1 VAVLLLPRAVQRGA
15 EALVPFSPHN
25 ANAFG
30 DNCSARAFYSF
41 FFRPAVRMMW
51 GVVPAKPPPPVM
63 LNYIWSGLIIG
74 SLLFALT
81 VDTQE
86 LVENRFRND
95 TALPATL
102 AFPDGYA
109 PEGRRQPVQ
118 IRIDSATYAQ
128 MYGVDEAPDASYAGV
143 LVQTQEG
150 RQVEFPTDAELPEPL
165 ATIQE
170 YHATDDNPA
179 LRGTLTAAPPTPANT
194 ARLQA
199 ALEFE
204 PVRFRKLRDI
214 AQAALN
220 FAETAASL
228 ALSLIGILGL
238 MLGLVKIG
246 EEAGLIEALTGV
258 VQPLLSPLFPN
269 VPQDHPALA
278 NISLNLLA
286 NVFGLGNAATPLGI
300 KAMEDLQEL
309 NPSDNTAT
317 DDMVMLLALNTS
329 SVQLVPP
336 SLLVA
341 IMGLQ
346 INQLFFS
353 ITLATLFSTIAG
365 IVGTLVLHRL
375 PYFRASAPHR
385 TSAPE
390 ADDAEP
396 PPT

>member
-1 VAVLLLPRAVQRGA
+1 
-15 EALVPFSPHN
+15 
-25 ANAFG
+25 
-30 DNCSARAFYSF
+30 
-41 FFRPAVRMMW
+41 
-51 GVVPAKPPPPVM
+51 M

-109 PEGRRQPVQ
+109 PEARRQPVR
-118 IRIDSATYAQ
+118 IRIDTATYAQ
-128 MYGVDEAPDASYAGV
+128 MYSVDEAPDAPYAGV

-150 RQVEFPTDAELPEPL
+150 RQVEFPADAELPEPL
-165 ATIQE
+165 ATTQE

-179 LRGTLTAAPPTPANT
+179 LRATLAAAPPPPPNT

-199 ALEFE
+199 ALQFE
-204 PVRFRKLRDI
+204 PVRFRKLRSI

-246 EEAGLIEALTGV
+246 EEAGLIDALTGV
-258 VQPLLSPLFPN
+258 VQPLLRPLFPN
-269 VPQDHPALA
+269 VPRDHPALA

-336 SLLVA
+336 ALLVS

-353 ITLATLFSTIAG
+353 IMLATLFSTIAG
-365 IVGTLVLHRL
+365 IVGTLLLHRV
-375 PYFRASAPHR
+375 PYFRKTSPHHKTETDAGDSAGP
-385 TSAPE
+385 P
-390 ADDAEP
+390 ADS
-396 PPT
+396 

>member
-1 VAVLLLPRAVQRGA
+1 
-15 EALVPFSPHN
+15 
-25 ANAFG
+25 
-30 DNCSARAFYSF
+30 
-41 FFRPAVRMMW
+41 
-51 GVVPAKPPPPVM
+51 M

-86 LVENRFRND
+86 LVQDRFRND
-95 TALPATL
+95 QALPVAL
-102 AFPDGYA
+102 EF
-109 PEGRRQPVQ
+109 PEGYKPDARRQPVT
-118 IRIDSATYAQ
+118 IRVDSTTYKQ
-128 MYGVDEAPDASYAGV
+128 MFGVDATPDPSYSGT

-150 RQVEFPTDAELPEPL
+150 RKIEFNPDASVPEPL

-170 YHATDDNPA
+170 FHATDDNPA
-179 LRGTLTAAPPTPANT
+179 LRGTLQSIPAAAAGS
-194 ARLQA
+194 ARLEA
-199 ALEFE
+199 ALSFE

-214 AQAALN
+214 AQAALD

-228 ALSLIGILGL
+228 ALSLIGVLGL

-258 VQPLLSPLFPN
+258 VQPVLSPLFPN
-269 VPQDHPALA
+269 VPDDHPALA
-278 NISLNLLA
+278 NVTLNLLA

-300 KAMEDLQEL
+300 KAMEDLQSL
-309 NPSDNTAT
+309 NPSDDTAS

-336 SLLVA
+336 ALLVS

-353 ITLATLFSTIAG
+353 ITLATLCSTIAG
-365 IVGTLVLHRL
+365 ILGTLALHKV
-375 PYFRASAPHR
+375 PYFRATAPHR
-385 TSAPE
+385 NN
-390 ADDAEP
+390 DAEAEAP
-396 PPT
+396 PG

>member
-1 VAVLLLPRAVQRGA
+1 
-15 EALVPFSPHN
+15 
-25 ANAFG
+25 
-30 DNCSARAFYSF
+30 
-41 FFRPAVRMMW
+41 
-51 GVVPAKPPPPVM
+51 M

-81 VDTQE
+81 IDTQE

-95 TALPATL
+95 ESLPVALE
-102 AFPDGYA
+102 F
-109 PEGRRQPVQ
+109 PEGYNPDARRQTVR
-118 IRIDSATYAQ
+118 IRIDSTTYKE
-128 MYGVDEAPDASYAGV
+128 MFGVETGPDSSYSGI

-150 RQVEFPTDAELPEPL
+150 RKVEFSADADFPEPL
-165 ATIQE
+165 ATIQQ

-179 LRGTLTAAPPTPANT
+179 LRGTLTTSPEAAAGT
-194 ARLQA
+194 AQLKTALQ
-199 ALEFE
+199 FE
-204 PVRFRKLRDI
+204 PVRFRKLRSI
-214 AQAALN
+214 AQAALD

-258 VQPLLSPLFPN
+258 VQPLLNPLFPN
-269 VPQDHPALA
+269 VPRDHPALA

-300 KAMEDLQEL
+300 KAMEDLQSL
-309 NPSDNTAT
+309 NPSDNTAS

-365 IVGTLVLHRL
+365 ILGTLALHRV
-375 PYFRASAPHR
+375 PYFRKTSPHR
-385 TSAPE
+385 TAE
-390 ADDAEP
+390 AETEGPSETNSDS
-396 PPT
+396 

>member
-1 VAVLLLPRAVQRGA
+1 MPALRRLVL
-15 EALVPFSPHN
+15 
-25 ANAFG
+25 
-30 DNCSARAFYSF
+30 
-41 FFRPAVRMMW
+41 
-51 GVVPAKPPPPVM
+51 M

-86 LVENRFRND
+86 LAENRFRND
-95 TALPATL
+95 TPLPVTL
-102 AFPDGYA
+102 EFPDGYA
-109 PEGRRQPVQ
+109 PDARRQPVEV
-118 IRIDSATYAQ
+118 RIDSSTYQ
-128 MYGVDEAPDASYAGV
+128 NLYDVDPAPAPTYPGT

-150 RQVEFPTDAELPEPL
+150 QKIEFSAEADFPEPL
-165 ATIQE
+165 ATIQSF
-170 YHATDDNPA
+170 HATDDNPA
-179 LRGTLTAAPPTPANT
+179 LRATLRDASQTTAGVGQIET
-194 ARLQA
+194 ALK
-199 ALEFE
+199 FE
-204 PVRFRKLRDI
+204 PVRFRKLNDI

-228 ALSLIGILGL
+228 ALSLIGVLGL

-246 EEAGLIEALTGV
+246 EEAGLIESLTGV
-258 VQPLLSPLFPN
+258 VQPILSPLFPN
-269 VPQDHPALA
+269 VPDDHPALA

-300 KAMEDLQEL
+300 KAMEDLQDL
-309 NPSDNTAT
+309 NPSDEKAS

-353 ITLATLFSTIAG
+353 ITLATLCSTIAG
-365 IVGTLVLHRL
+365 ILGTLALHQL
-375 PYFRASAPHR
+375 PYFRATAPHR
-385 TSAPE
+385 TADPE
-390 ADDAEP
+390 APNE
-396 PPT
+396 

>member
-1 VAVLLLPRAVQRGA
+1 
-15 EALVPFSPHN
+15 
-25 ANAFG
+25 
-30 DNCSARAFYSF
+30 
-41 FFRPAVRMMW
+41 
-51 GVVPAKPPPPVM
+51 M

-95 TALPATL
+95 TALPIAL
-102 AFPDGYA
+102 EF
-109 PEGRRQPVQ
+109 PEGYTPDARRQPVE
-118 IRIDSATYAQ
+118 IRIDSTTYTQ
-128 MYGVDEAPDASYAGV
+128 MFGVDAAPEPSYSGT
-143 LVQTQEG
+143 LVQTEEG
-150 RQVEFPTDAELPEPL
+150 RKVEFDTGASFPEPL

-179 LRGTLTAAPPTPANT
+179 LRGTLQSDPSTAPGT
-194 ARLQA
+194 ARLTT
-199 ALEFE
+199 ALQFE
-204 PVRFRKLRDI
+204 PVRFRKLRSI
-214 AQAALN
+214 AQAALD

-228 ALSLIGILGL
+228 ALSLIGVLGL

-258 VQPLLSPLFPN
+258 VQPLLNPLFPN
-269 VPQDHPALA
+269 VPEDHPALA

-300 KAMEDLQEL
+300 KAMEDLQSL
-309 NPSDNTAT
+309 NPTDDTAS

-336 SLLVA
+336 ALLVS

-346 INQLFFS
+346 VNQLFFS
-353 ITLATLFSTIAG
+353 ITLATLCSTIAG
-365 IVGTLVLHRL
+365 ILGTLALHQV
-375 PYFRASAPHR
+375 PYFRATAPHR
-385 TSAPE
+385 NAEVEGDDSADATS
-390 ADDAEP
+390 DS
-396 PPT
+396 

>member
-1 VAVLLLPRAVQRGA
+1 
-15 EALVPFSPHN
+15 
-25 ANAFG
+25 
-30 DNCSARAFYSF
+30 
-41 FFRPAVRMMW
+41 
-51 GVVPAKPPPPVM
+51 M

-95 TALPATL
+95 KTLPVALE
-102 AFPDGYA
+102 F
-109 PEGRRQPVQ
+109 PEGYKPDARRQPVE
-118 IRIDSATYAQ
+118 IRIDSTTYQ
-128 MYGVDEAPDASYAGV
+128 KLYGTDAAPDSSYSGT

-150 RQVEFPTDAELPEPL
+150 RKVEFDPGADFPEPL
-165 ATIQE
+165 ATIQS

-179 LRGTLTAAPPTPANT
+179 LRGTLTSAPAVGADT
-194 ARLQA
+194 AQLETALQ
-199 ALEFE
+199 FE

-214 AQAALN
+214 AQAALD

-246 EEAGLIEALTGV
+246 EEAGLIQALTGV
-258 VQPLLSPLFPN
+258 VQPVLSPLFPN
-269 VPQDHPALA
+269 VPDDHPALA
-278 NISLNLLA
+278 NITLNLLA

-300 KAMEDLQEL
+300 KAMEDLQSL
-309 NPSDNTAT
+309 NPEDNTAT

-353 ITLATLFSTIAG
+353 IMLATLCSTIAG
-365 IVGTLVLHRL
+365 ILGTLALHRV
-375 PYFRASAPHR
+375 PYFRATSPHHN
-385 TSAPE
+385 TDAEAEDAPE
-390 ADDAEP
+390 
-396 PPT
+396 

>member
-1 VAVLLLPRAVQRGA
+1 
-15 EALVPFSPHN
+15 
-25 ANAFG
+25 
-30 DNCSARAFYSF
+30 
-41 FFRPAVRMMW
+41 
-51 GVVPAKPPPPVM
+51 M

-86 LVENRFRND
+86 LVENRFRNE
-95 TALPATL
+95 TALPVAL
-102 AFPDGYA
+102 DFPDGYA
-109 PEGRRQPVQ
+109 PDARRQPVE
-118 IRIDSATYAQ
+118 IRIDSATYRDV
-128 MYGVDEAPDASYAGV
+128 YGVNAAPDPVYAGT

-150 RQVEFPTDAELPEPL
+150 RKVEFDPDADLPEPL
-165 ATIQE
+165 ATIQSF
-170 YHATDDNPA
+170 HATDDNPA
-179 LRGTLTAAPPTPANT
+179 LRGALQGTSRTTAGVGRTET
-194 ARLQA
+194 ALQ
-199 ALEFE
+199 FE
-204 PVRFRKLRDI
+204 PVRFRKLNDI

-228 ALSLIGILGL
+228 ALSLIGVLGL

-246 EEAGLIEALTGV
+246 EEAGLIESLTGI
-258 VQPLLSPLFPN
+258 VQPILSPLFPN
-269 VPQDHPALA
+269 VPDDHPALA

-309 NPSDNTAT
+309 NPSDEKAS

-353 ITLATLFSTIAG
+353 ITLATLCSTVAG
-365 IVGTLVLHRL
+365 ILGTLALHRL
-375 PYFRASAPHR
+375 PYFRATAPHR
-385 TSAPE
+385 TA
-390 ADDAEP
+390 DAEDP
-396 PPT
+396 DE

>member
-1 VAVLLLPRAVQRGA
+1 
-15 EALVPFSPHN
+15 
-25 ANAFG
+25 
-30 DNCSARAFYSF
+30 
-41 FFRPAVRMMW
+41 
-51 GVVPAKPPPPVM
+51 M

-95 TALPATL
+95 TALPVTL
-102 AFPDGYA
+102 EF
-109 PEGRRQPVQ
+109 PEGYKPDARRQPVE
-118 IRIDSATYAQ
+118 IRIDSATYQ
-128 MYGVDEAPDASYAGV
+128 QLYGTDNAPDSPYTGR

-150 RQVEFPTDAELPEPL
+150 RKIELNADADFPEPL
-165 ATIQE
+165 ATIQQ

-179 LRGTLTAAPPTPANT
+179 LRGTLTSVPASAAGT
-194 ARLQA
+194 ARMQTALQ
-199 ALEFE
+199 FE

-214 AQAALN
+214 AQAALS

-246 EEAGLIEALTGV
+246 EEAGLIEALTGM
-258 VQPLLSPLFPN
+258 VQPLLNPLFPN
-269 VPQDHPALA
+269 VPRDHPALA

-309 NPSDNTAT
+309 NPEENTAT

-365 IVGTLVLHRL
+365 ILGTLALHRV
-375 PYFRASAPHR
+375 PYFRATSPHHN
-385 TSAPE
+385 A
-390 ADDAEP
+390 DAEP
-396 PPT
+396 PDSD

>member
-1 VAVLLLPRAVQRGA
+1 
-15 EALVPFSPHN
+15 
-25 ANAFG
+25 
-30 DNCSARAFYSF
+30 
-41 FFRPAVRMMW
+41 
-51 GVVPAKPPPPVM
+51 M

-86 LVENRFRND
+86 LVQNRFRND
-95 TALPATL
+95 KALPVAL
-102 AFPDGYA
+102 EF
-109 PEGRRQPVQ
+109 PEGYKPDARRQPVE
-118 IRIDSATYAQ
+118 IRIDTTTYQ
-128 MYGVDEAPDASYAGV
+128 ELYGTDAAPDSSYSGT

-150 RQVEFPTDAELPEPL
+150 RKVEFDPDAGFPEPL
-165 ATIQE
+165 ATIQSF
-170 YHATDDNPA
+170 HGTDDNPA
-179 LRGTLTAAPPTPANT
+179 LRGTLTSAPGVGAGT
-194 ARLQA
+194 AQLETALQ
-199 ALEFE
+199 FE

-214 AQAALN
+214 AQAALD

-246 EEAGLIEALTGV
+246 EEAGLIQALTGV
-258 VQPLLSPLFPN
+258 VQPILSPLFPN
-269 VPQDHPALA
+269 VPDDHPALA
-278 NISLNLLA
+278 NITLNLLA

-300 KAMEDLQEL
+300 KAMEDLQSL
-309 NPSDNTAT
+309 NPEDNTAT

-353 ITLATLFSTIAG
+353 IMLATLCSTIAG
-365 IVGTLVLHRL
+365 ILGTLALHRV
-375 PYFRASAPHR
+375 PYFRKSSPHR
-385 TSAPE
+385 NA
-390 ADDAEP
+390 DAETDDP
-396 PPT
+396 ADTESDS